1 LGKKWSR
8 AQLAFNELLLSY
20 FNLLLTRILGHGL
33 FYSPRYNKHS
43 AYREVNIT
51 PNIQTK
57 YTVIIYTL
65 KILGTEIII
74 FGAIDFKL

>member
-33 FYSPRYNKHS
+33 FYSPQYKKHS
-43 AYREVNIT
+43 AYREINIT
-51 PNIQTK
+51 PNI
-57 YTVIIYTL
+57 
-65 KILGTEIII
+65 
-74 FGAIDFKL
+74 

>member
-20 FNLLLTRILGHGL
+20 FNLLLTRILSHGL
-33 FYSPRYNKHS
+33 FYSPQYKQ
-43 AYREVNIT
+43 AQCIEKINIT
-51 PNIQTK
+51 PNMYTK

-65 KILGTEIII
+65 K
-74 FGAIDFKL
+74 